1 MTRSQEIRGG
11 MHHRG
16 KVVAPGP
23 RKQRAQVVLFA
34 LGGKIRTERARD
46 SGAPRQIRTA
56 APASGGR
63 KSGGLLVENAPT
75 SAYLLGSTLTTDALA
90 DPACASVV
98 AIPLPRDRETH
109 RLG

>member
-1 MTRSQEIRGG
+1 MGCIN
-11 MHHRG
+11 RG
-16 KVVAPGP
+16 KVVTPRP
-23 RKQRAQVVLFA
+23 RKKHKQVA
-34 LGGKIRTERARD
+34 LSGIGGKIRDDVARD
-46 SGAPRQIRTA
+46 NSAPRQIRTA

-98 AIPLPRDRETH
+98 AIPLPRDR
-109 RLG
+109 